1 MGLFP
6 LLGPQ
11 QPGNGVAGTDAEE
24 EGNGLDNGHAG
35 KGNPYRCGGTGINLT
50 DKVRISRIVK
60 AGTKHTDDGRK
71 GQGSNELCVPA
82 FSSILWSFAFSFSL
96 RVELSVEIPPHIY
109 IV

>member
-35 KGNPYRCGGTGINLT
+35 KSNPYRCGGTGINLT

-71 GQGSNELCVPA
+71 GQGSNELAYRRFQHLVE
-82 FSSILWSFAFSFSL
+82 FRILFFFT
-96 RVELSVEIPPHIY
+96 R
-109 IV
+109 